1 MKNKVQVTIE
11 GKTFSLAGEESEIY
25 IKQVANYI
33 NDKFSE
39 IRKREE
45 AKGVS
50 SNMISVLTA
59 INIADDYFKE
69 MEKNVVLMEL
79 NEQLKLSQNLSLS
92 EEQIKNLEDNVKSLQ
107 SENDDLRVLKENLE
121 KEIIGV
127 KAEKSALERE
137 LEKLRTEKSN
147 LLGNIEVLKAE
158 KSKSFKDIE
167 TLKNENE
174 NYKKELSKS
183 NDINSSL

>member
-69 MEKNVVLMEL
+69 MEKNVVLMGL
-79 NEQLKLSQNLSLS
+79 KEQFKFSQNL
-92 EEQIKNLEDNVKSLQ
+92 
-107 SENDDLRVLKENLE
+107 
-121 KEIIGV
+121 
-127 KAEKSALERE
+127 
-137 LEKLRTEKSN
+137 
-147 LLGNIEVLKAE
+147 
-158 KSKSFKDIE
+158 
-167 TLKNENE
+167 
-174 NYKKELSKS
+174 
-183 NDINSSL
+183 